1 MKILFRPQ
9 VRNAS
14 SAPQPRH
21 PWRASASSAPLP
33 VRPCTTSSAI
43 LGVFLA
49 ATLAVYL
56 IATGGCASRPTMPDW
71 VNGPAEKY
79 PSEQYLVGRGQAATA
94 EEARD
99 RARAD
104 LAKIF
109 EVAVAVESEDI
120 QTFRQK
126 SDSADKDA
134 KPASEYAAQSSR
146 RLTTRADHIIEGI
159 QIAEVWQDPL
169 TGTQHALA
177 VLPRLQTSMRLRQEI
192 ERLDA
197 ATRKYLDES
206 RAAADILMK
215 IGAAQHALAAQVER
229 AGYQKSLRIVDPT
242 GRGAESE
249 WNTAKLDADLADLL
263 KRVRVAVQIAP
274 DAPPGFAAAV
284 SGAVAG
290 AGFLIATGEKPEYVL
305 VANLALED
313 LGLRDGWYWQ
323 RGALEITLQEI
334 SANRVRGSRRW
345 DIKVSAQD
353 RAVSRQRALDQA
365 AAFLKKD
372 LRETLIDFAR
382 P

>member
-1 MKILFRPQ
+1 MKILFHPQ
-9 VRNAS
+9 VRNS
-14 SAPQPRH
+14 
-21 PWRASASSAPLP
+21 
-33 VRPCTTSSAI
+33 TI
-43 LGVFLA
+43 LDVLLA
-49 ATLAVYL
+49 ATLAVSL

-71 VNGPAEKY
+71 INGPAEKY

-120 QTFRQK
+120 QTFRRK

-134 KPASEYAAQSSR
+134 KPASEYAAQASR

-159 QIAEVWQDPL
+159 QIAEVWQDPM
-169 TGTQHALA
+169 TRMQHALA
-177 VLPRLQTSMRLRQEI
+177 VLPRLQASMRLRQEI

-197 ATRKYLDES
+197 AARKYLDES

-215 IGAAQHALAAQVER
+215 IGAARHALEAQRER
-229 AGYQKSLRIVDPT
+229 AGYQKSLRIVDPS

-249 WNTAKLDADLADLL
+249 WNTARLDADLADLV
-263 KRVRVAVQIAP
+263 KRVRVAVQTAP

-323 RGALEITLQEI
+323 RGALEVTLREMA
-334 SANRVRGSRRW
+334 ANRVRGSRRW

-372 LRETLIDFAR
+372 LRETLTGFAR

>member
-1 MKILFRPQ
+1 MKILF
-9 VRNAS
+9 
-14 SAPQPRH
+14 
-21 PWRASASSAPLP
+21 
-33 VRPCTTSSAI
+33 
-43 LGVFLA
+43 A
-49 ATLAVYL
+49 ATLAVSL

-120 QTFRQK
+120 QTFRRK
-126 SDSADKDA
+126 SDSAAKDA
-134 KPASEYAAQSSR
+134 KPASEYAAQASR
-146 RLTTRADHIIEGI
+146 RLTTRADHLIEGI

-169 TGTQHALA
+169 TRTQHALA
-177 VLPRLQTSMRLRQEI
+177 VLPRLQASMRLRQEI

-206 RAAADILMK
+206 RTAADILMK
-215 IGAAQHALAAQVER
+215 IGAAQHALEAQMKR

-249 WNTAKLDADLADLL
+249 WNTARLNADLADLL
-263 KRVRVAVQIAP
+263 RRVRVAVQTAP

-323 RGALEITLQEI
+323 RGALEVTLREVA
-334 SANRVRGSRRW
+334 ANRVRGSRRW

-365 AAFLKKD
+365 AALLKKD
-372 LRETLIDFAR
+372 LRETLTGFAR

>member
-1 MKILFRPQ
+1 MKILF
-9 VRNAS
+9 
-14 SAPQPRH
+14 
-21 PWRASASSAPLP
+21 
-33 VRPCTTSSAI
+33 
-43 LGVFLA
+43 A
-49 ATLAVYL
+49 ATLTVSL
-56 IATGGCASRPTMPDW
+56 IAAGGCASRPSMPDW
-71 VNGPAEKY
+71 VNGTSEKY
-79 PSEQYLVGRGQAATA
+79 KSDQYLIGRGQAATA

-120 QTFRQK
+120 QTFRRK

-134 KPASEYAAQSSR
+134 KPASEYAAQASR

-169 TGTQHALA
+169 TRTQHALA
-177 VLPRLQTSMRLRQEI
+177 VLPRLQASMRLRQEI

-197 ATRKYLDES
+197 ATRKYLEES
-206 RAAADILMK
+206 RGATDLLVK
-215 IGAAQHALAAQVER
+215 IGAADRALGTQLER
-229 AGYQKSLRIVDPT
+229 TGYQKSLRVVDPT
-242 GRGAESE
+242 GRGAEPE
-249 WNTAKLDADLADLL
+249 WNTARLSADLADLL
-263 KRVRVAVQIAP
+263 KRVHVAAQVAP
-274 DAPPGFAAAV
+274 DAPPGFATAV
-284 SGAVAG
+284 NGALAG
-290 AGFLIATGEKPEYVL
+290 AGFLIETGEKPDYVL

-323 RGALEITLQEI
+323 RGALEVTLREMA
-334 SANRVRGSRRW
+334 ANRVRGSRRW

-353 RAVSRQRALDQA
+353 HAVSRQRALDQA

-372 LRETLIDFAR
+372 LRETFIGFAR

>member
-1 MKILFRPQ
+1 MNILFRPQ

-14 SAPQPRH
+14 SAL
-21 PWRASASSAPLP
+21 LP
-33 VRPCTTSSAI
+33 VRPGTTSRAI
-43 LGVFLA
+43 PGAL
-49 ATLAVYL
+49 LAVTLVVSL
-56 IATGGCASRPTMPDW
+56 IATGGCASHPAMPDW

-79 PSEQYLVGRGQAATA
+79 PSEQYLVGRGQAVTA

-126 SDSADKDA
+126 SDSADKKA

-146 RLTTRADHIIEGI
+146 RVITHADQIVEGI
-159 QIAEVWQDPL
+159 QIAEVWQDPQ
-169 TGTQHALA
+169 TRTQHALA
-177 VLPRLQTSMRLRQEI
+177 VLPRLQASMRLRQEI

-215 IGAAQHALAAQVER
+215 IGAAQHALDAQR
-229 AGYQKSLRIVDPT
+229 ARVGYQKSLRTVDPT

-249 WNTAKLDADLADLL
+249 WNTAKLDADLAELL
-263 KRVRVAVQIAP
+263 KRVRVAVQTAA

-290 AGFLIATGEKPEYVL
+290 AGFLIATGEKTDYVL

-313 LGLRDGWYWQ
+313 LGLREGWYWQ
-323 RGALEITLQEI
+323 RGTMEVTLREI
-334 SANRVRGSRRW
+334 AADRVRGSRRW
-345 DIKVSAQD
+345 DIKASAQD
-353 RAVSRQRALDQA
+353 HPVSRQRALDQA
-365 AAFLKKD
+365 AAILKKE
-372 LRETLIDFAR
+372 LRETLIGFAK

>member
-1 MKILFRPQ
+1 MKILF
-9 VRNAS
+9 
-14 SAPQPRH
+14 
-21 PWRASASSAPLP
+21 
-33 VRPCTTSSAI
+33 
-43 LGVFLA
+43 A
-49 ATLAVYL
+49 ATLAVFL
-56 IATGGCASRPTMPDW
+56 IATGGCVSRPTMPDW

-79 PSEQYLVGRGQAATA
+79 PGEQYLVGRGQAATA

-126 SDSADKDA
+126 SDSAGKDA
-134 KPASEYAAQSSR
+134 KPAGEYAAQASR

-169 TGTQHALA
+169 TRTQHAFA
-177 VLPRLQTSMRLRQEI
+177 VLPRLQASMRLRQEI

-215 IGAAQHALAAQVER
+215 IGAARHALEAQRER

-249 WNTAKLDADLADLL
+249 WNTARLDADLADLL
-263 KRVRVAVQIAP
+263 RRVRVAVQTAP

-323 RGALEITLQEI
+323 RGALEVTLREMA
-334 SANRVRGSRRW
+334 ANRVRVSRRW

-353 RAVSRQRALDQA
+353 HAVSRQRALDQA

-372 LRETLIDFAR
+372 LRETLIGFVG